1 MELFKLIRTNLQFIL
16 KDPQQKV
23 VVVTSSKSG
32 EGKSFVS
39 LNAAAAFALL
49 GNKVLLVGMDIRKPM
64 LAKYLGLPA
73 GHIGITSYLSQTD
86 CTFSQIVQH
95 VKEVPGLDVV
105 VAGVIPPNPSELLMD
120 PRMNDFFRQARE
132 NYDYIFIDSAPL
144 GMVSDTFSVATHADC
159 TIYVTRLGVTNF
171 KDLTFIE
178 RIQESERLP
187 RISVVINGTDTRSG
201 YGYGYGY
208 GSAEDQGKH
217 SPSGKKGFLGRI
229 ASIFGK

>member
-39 LNAAAAFALL
+39 LNTAAAFALL

-73 GHIGITSYLSQTD
+73 GHIGITSYLSQND
-86 CTFSQIVQH
+86 CTFSQVVQH
-95 VKEVPGLDVV
+95 VKQVPGLDVV
-105 VAGVIPPNPSELLMD
+105 AAGVIPPNPSELLMD
-120 PRMNDFFRQARE
+120 PRMDEFFRQARD

-144 GMVSDTFSVATHADC
+144 GMVSDTFSVAAHADC
-159 TIYVTRLGVTNF
+159 TIYVTRLGVTTY
-171 KDLTFIE
+171 KDITFID

-208 GSAEDQGKH
+208 GSAEDHGKH